1 MPVLPG
7 DLCKITTGFL
17 DTVNDVGVASLV
29 AGDISERSGQL
40 GKIYEFT
47 NAQAL
52 AHSSVPATQ
61 RLYSGQY
68 QYVKAVSTLARGQ
81 IGVFDIAANTG
92 WTDFEFTSTISAP
105 LEGFAYGIALG
116 AVTSGRYCFVQVG
129 GLANVLFRGTV
140 TNKTA
145 GNLAIQ
151 LTTTNTADAIADG
164 TGTYISGGTLGL
176 KNIIGTC
183 YNAPSDGGVTLVML
197 KNNCLNLG

>member
-7 DLCKITTGFL
+7 NLATITTGFL
-17 DTVNDVGVASLV
+17 DTVNDVGVMSQV
-29 AGDISERSGQL
+29 AGDISERRKL
-40 GKIYEFT
+40 GGLYEFN

-61 RLYSGQY
+61 RLYAGYY

-81 IGVFDIAANTG
+81 IGVFDTAANTG

-116 AVTSGRYCFVQVG
+116 AVTSGRYCFVQVS

-140 TNKTA
+140 TDKTA
-145 GNLAIQ
+145 GNIVLQ
-151 LTTTNTADAIADG
+151 LTTTNTADAIADS
-164 TGTYISGGTLGL
+164 TGSYISGGTKGI
-176 KNIIGTC
+176 KNIIGTA
-183 YNAPSDGGVTLVML
+183 YNAPTDAGVTLVML
-197 KNNCLNLG
+197 KNNCWNLG